1 MILIRTSRL
10 FGLITLLITLTWASY
25 CVGHDLWLIPPE
37 LTKVNTP
44 FSIRANSGMEFPISV
59 HAPNPA
65 QFSRRFII
73 LPDGNEMPLAAMG
86 KQELS
91 GLLEYTPKTAGI
103 YIAAVTTEP
112 KLITLSAEEFNH
124 YHVADGLP
132 HIYLMRH
139 KEGTLGQPGRE
150 RYSKSPKAL
159 LQVGDGKEGD
169 PCRTVGLPIEIVP
182 LRNPFQLKVGET
194 LPVKVLFNQQP
205 LADAHLGWDVP
216 GDGEE
221 PSGTVRTNAKGEA
234 LIPISQT
241 GLMAIRLTHMT
252 KAKAADYDWESFW
265 TTLTFR
271 IPK

>member
-1 MILIRTSRL
+1 MILFRTSWL
-10 FGLITLLITLTWASY
+10 VGLITPLFALVFNTD
-25 CVGHDLWLIPPE
+25 CFGHDLWLIPPE
-37 LTKVNTP
+37 LAKVNIP
-44 FSIRANSGMEFPISV
+44 FTIRAHSGMEFPISV
-59 HAPNPA
+59 HAPNPN
-65 QFSRRFII
+65 QFTRRFVI
-73 LPDGNEMPLAAMG
+73 LPDGKETALVARG
-86 KQELS
+86 KEELS
-91 GLLEYTPKTAGI
+91 GLLDYTPNRPGI

-139 KEGTLGQPGRE
+139 KESALGQPGRE
-150 RYSKSPKAL
+150 RYSKSPKTL
-159 LQVGDGKEGD
+159 LQVGDGKEGN
-169 PCRTVGLPIEIVP
+169 PCRTVGLPLEIVP
-182 LRNPFQLKVGET
+182 LRNPFQLKVCET
-194 LPVKVLFNQQP
+194 LPVKVLFDQRP

-241 GLMAIRLTHMT
+241 GLMTIRLTHMT
-252 KAKAADYDWESFW
+252 RAKAADYDWESFW